1 MMNAPQK
8 RFVLHGLTGAELAA
22 EKIDR
27 MIVDCANDPGNFR
40 LSGQAAKSLNIAFGR
55 QANAALC

>member
-1 MMNAPQK
+1 MP
-8 RFVLHGLTGAELAA
+8 HGLTGAELAA

-27 MIVDCANDPGNFR
+27 KMVDCANDLGNFR
-40 LSGQAAKSLNIAFGR
+40 LSGEAAKSLNIAFGR